1 MIPRT
6 DNVAN
11 EVPDPHPCS
20 LNTNKISD
28 NNFEKDYEDL
38 INCCQGCRFGFPF
51 DLLEKSK
58 LIFTETKY
66 SVKCEI
72 NLMRNDSNTNAHNRL
87 ICHHWRGN
95 VDMSIILDRH
105 RAISY
110 MVKYA
115 TKGEKKGTLHI

>member
-38 INCCQGCRFGFPF
+38 INCCQRHVCRPNGGYCASKKGCRFGFPF

-72 NLMRNDSNTNAHNRL
+72 NLMRN
-87 ICHHWRGN
+87 I
-95 VDMSIILDRH
+95 
-105 RAISY
+105 
-110 MVKYA
+110 
-115 TKGEKKGTLHI
+115 